1 MRHQLLLLCC
11 CHRDSRDNKVV
22 NVLIKE
28 SSNRKQALNRNKYWN
43 QTTISL
49 FFFFKFPSMAYLDLN
64 PHVVGIYLV
73 HRLTSN
79 DSMSN
84 LGISHNPK
92 ITARTSFK
100 TADFCLQSHLGIS
113 PFRCEHVR

>member
-1 MRHQLLLLCC
+1 MRHRLLLLCC

-28 SSNRKQALNRNKYWN
+28 SSNRKQALNRKKYWN

-49 FFFFKFPSMAYLDLN
+49 FFLKFPSMAYLDLN

-73 HRLTSN
+73 HRLTSK

-84 LGISHNPK
+84 LGKSHNPK